1 MIKWAKDD
9 RSLLSF
15 IEKTK
20 ENMNTMDSNIVE
32 NELMSSGKVKN
43 CSNNRITI
51 RLPDEIRQLQKV
63 PSSSSEM
70 ITARTGIAHNC
81 CNINSMQEQKKYQKK
96 IKATRKIVP
105 PSTSS
110 SHDNIDQDM
119 NTIVSMS
126 DIESS
131 EFASTFFRSN
141 FPLSSSSSSSSCTTP
156 STTVSAAT
164 TSTTPLSSSFHN
176 KMMKQK
182 KIFKQC
188 GSHHLNNHNH
198 PSRPILVGYA
208 FGPKKM
214 NTMSVVMAEASMA
227 VSTVVTHILPK
238 TNHNLATTTST
249 IANDIPCNHHKKK
262 NLVMKNKKRR
272 SAQEQNKNVADNAGT
287 HASSSSEEMYY
298 CDVNDNEE
306 DSNMMKRQKSNP
318 IIEEQRHKHC
328 NGSDN
333 NYNSCNDDLQ
343 SQSYYTHSLHDDDV
357 DENGNDADDHDD
369 KYDESSVNTHT
380 TEVDSMISNSC
391 ITATTSS
398 SVTTTTNTTA
408 ISCIFPSNKNTNNNG
423 TTTSTKSPAKYIQI
437 PQHYQ
442 PMRVSFVPLDLNSP
456 LEEQHGGKF
465 DAILHKMTEDIL
477 CKSQLNTTIIDD
489 TTSTKSTLEPH
500 EKDAMKR
507 IKRLLEYKN
516 DHPACC
522 LVDHPSNVEAVMS
535 RSNIAQRLT
544 QCLRGITTKSGIRVF
559 TPRYLVLQPNNCNDN
574 ENGNIKKQIENAPF
588 TYPVIIKPLTAA
600 GTAESHRMGI
610 LLSHHGISKVQNT
623 NNSII
628 QEYANHDGKL
638 YKVYVLGNRVWVFP
652 RPSLPNLPMGKDM
665 INVGNGNIT
674 HHYVDFDSQR
684 PYPTLCDFGVT
695 TSSNDDL
702 NDINTNKNGDD
713 LSVTSEE
720 IRPVADCIR
729 RAFGLELFGFDIIVT
744 KTKSDQYQQ
753 HHISKS
759 KCRKKKMYV
768 VDVNYFPSYKE
779 VTNFSELLAQ
789 YLAQCG
795 IEGRVRSFESER

>member
-1 MIKWAKDD
+1 MK
-9 RSLLSF
+9 
-15 IEKTK
+15 EKR
-20 ENMNTMDSNIVE
+20 EINTMDTNIIE
-32 NELMSSGKVKN
+32 GELSSGRKDERSS
-43 CSNNRITI
+43 SNNRITI
-51 RLPDEIRQLQKV
+51 RLQRV
-63 PSSSSEM
+63 PSLSEI
-70 ITARTGIAHNC
+70 ITNRTGRPDTTHD
-81 CNINSMQEQKKYQKK
+81 CNSTQEEQNYHEKKT
-96 IKATRKIVP
+96 TRIMVP
-105 PSTSS
+105 PSYSS
-110 SHDNIDQDM
+110 SHANVDQDI
-119 NTIVSMS
+119 NTIVSIS
-126 DIESS
+126 DVES
-131 EFASTFFRSN
+131 
-141 FPLSSSSSSSSCTTP
+141 TTP
-156 STTVSAAT
+156 
-164 TSTTPLSSSFHN
+164 PLSSSFHSLT
-176 KMMKQK
+176 KKQK
-182 KIFKQC
+182 QPSNQC
-188 GSHHLNNHNH
+188 DSHHHNNH

-238 TNHNLATTTST
+238 SNHNLATSTSSPTST
-249 IANDIPCNHHKKK
+249 TTIVSDITRNHHKRKS
-262 NLVMKNKKRR
+262 LLMKKKRR
-272 SAQEQNKNVADNAGT
+272 RLVQEQNNFFANNT
-287 HASSSSEEMYY
+287 TSSNEEMDYS
-298 CDVNDNEE
+298 DINDNEE
-306 DSNMMKRQKSNP
+306 DSNVMKRQKTKNAV
-318 IIEEQRHKHC
+318 IEKEQKHKNC
-328 NGSDN
+328 DGSDN
-333 NYNSCNDDLQ
+333 NYNNGNDELL
-343 SQSYYTHSLHDDDV
+343 SQSYHTLSLQDGDDYDDDV
-357 DENGNDADDHDD
+357 DENDADDHDD
-369 KYDESSVNTHT
+369 KYDESSINTHT
-380 TEVDSMISNSC
+380 TEVGSMISNSC

-408 ISCIFPSNKNTNNNG
+408 ISYIFPSNKNNNDNG
-423 TTTSTKSPAKYIQI
+423 LTTSTKSPAKYIQI

-477 CKSQLNTTIIDD
+477 CKSQLNTALDD

-500 EKDAMKR
+500 EEEAMKR
-507 IKRLLEYKN
+507 IKRLLKYKN

-535 RSNIAQRLT
+535 RSNIAQRLA
-544 QCLRGITTKSGIRVF
+544 QCLRGVTTKNGTRVY
-559 TPRYLVLQPNNCNDN
+559 TPRYLVLQQNNCNDN
-574 ENGNIKKQIENAPF
+574 ENKIANIKIQIENAPF
-588 TYPVIIKPLTAA
+588 TYPLIIKPLTAA

-610 LLSHHGISKVQNT
+610 LLSHHGISKLQNT

-652 RPSLPNLPMGKDM
+652 RPSLPNLPTGGDL
-665 INVGNGNIT
+665 INLGNGNLA

-695 TSSNDDL
+695 TSSIDDK
-702 NDINTNKNGDD
+702 NDIKTNKNVDN

-729 RAFGLELFGFDIIVT
+729 RAFRLELFGFDIIVT
-744 KTKSDQYQQ
+744 KTKSDQHQQ
-753 HHISKS
+753 HHTTDSTNTVSSKNE
-759 KCRKKKMYV
+759 CNKKKMYV